1 MSHLEEE
8 YGWSLLD
15 RLLYFE
21 LSEGGDLPEERLV
34 HSIARDLQTLMNSR
48 RKEEEIFVEYPEV
61 SRSVLNFGM
70 PAFGRYGHIGTSAEQ
85 SRLCRSMEDAIRMF
99 EPRLRR
105 AEVRIAEVDSRRK
118 DVVCFR
124 VEANIE
130 GLGTR
135 EVFEMRLKPETGEL
149 VVSPGGAG

>member
-1 MSHLEEE
+1 MSPREE

-15 RLLYFE
+15 RLLYVE
-21 LSEGGDLPEERLV
+21 SLEGDFLPEERLV

-48 RKEEEIFVEYPEV
+48 RKDDESFVEFPEV
-61 SRSVLNFGM
+61 SRSILNFGL
-70 PAFGRYGHIGTSAEQ
+70 PAFGRYGHIGTTAEQ

-99 EPRLRR
+99 EPRLKKP
-105 AEVRIAEVDSRRK
+105 EVRLVEADSRRK

-124 VEANIE
+124 IDANIE